1 MGDLH
6 GYGIVALLLLSVLSK
21 KVKNSL
27 KGRIFDID
35 GGNLPEVFDD
45 LKILDYDWV

>member
-1 MGDLH
+1 
-6 GYGIVALLLLSVLSK
+6 VLSVLGE
-21 KVKNSL
+21 KNEKNRL

-35 GGNLPEVFDD
+35 GCNLPEVFDD